1 MTLETSTVFHDLS
14 NLLLGSFS
22 LVLLGLG
29 DIIVFKVGKDL
40 HVSQKLVLDVKPA
53 VVITSMWVEIISSI
67 TNLMDNHGW
76 LLELFNFSQICLS
89 NVG

>member
-1 MTLETSTVFHDLS
+1 
-14 NLLLGSFS
+14 
-22 LVLLGLG
+22 
-29 DIIVFKVGKDL
+29 
-40 HVSQKLVLDVKPA
+40 
-53 VVITSMWVEIISSI
+53 MWVEIISSI